1 MLRRVFSA
9 FESRDFRL
17 LWAGA
22 CTSSIGTW
30 MQKLAQSWM
39 VLQLSGS
46 PFLLG
51 LDAFL
56 GEIPIFL
63 FSLVG
68 GVVADRVDR
77 RHVLLAS
84 QFVQMSCA
92 FLLTGLIA
100 FKVVQVW
107 HILALSVVVGFAQ
120 AFGGP
125 AYQAL
130 IPSLVK
136 QDHLPNAIAMNSIQF
151 NVARVIGPVLGG
163 LALTQ
168 LGAAWCFGLNGL
180 SFVAVIVSLT
190 LLHVRFVPSG
200 RASSMLHSMRQG
212 FGFVRGKPGMVA
224 LIVLAFLATM
234 LGIPLMV
241 FLPVFAKDV
250 FHQGPTVYTLLLA
263 FSGAGSI
270 AGALSVAATGNTPRK
285 GRVIVITLVALGMLM
300 VGFSLS
306 RWLPLSCALVFCSGA
321 AMIAVFATLSSL
333 VQLLAH
339 DEMRGRV
346 MSVYNVAFRGGM
358 PMGSLLAGALAPSLT
373 APVVL
378 ASYGVLLSLLGLY
391 FLVVQREVA
400 AL

>member
-1 MLRRVFSA
+1 MWS
-9 FESRDFRL
+9 
-17 LWAGA
+17 GA
-22 CTSSIGTW
+22 CTSSVGTW
-30 MQKLAQSWM
+30 MQKLAQSWL

-56 GEIPIFL
+56 GEIPVFL

-68 GVVADRVDR
+68 GVIADRVDR

-92 FLLTGLIA
+92 FLLTALIA
-100 FKVVQVW
+100 FKVVAVW
-107 HILALSVVVGFAQ
+107 QILTLSCVVGFAQ

-130 IPSLVK
+130 IPALVK
-136 QDHLPNAIAMNSIQF
+136 PGHVSNAIAMNSIQF
-151 NVARVIGPVLGG
+151 NMARVIGPVLGG

-180 SFVAVIVSLT
+180 SFVAVIISILSL
-190 LLHVRFVPSG
+190 RFKFVPNGGDST
-200 RASSMLHSMRQG
+200 MLDSMRQG
-212 FGFVRGKPGMVA
+212 FSFIRGKRGMVA
-224 LIVLAFLATM
+224 LILLAFLATM
-234 LGIPLMV
+234 LGVPLMV

-250 FHQGPTVYTLLLA
+250 FRQGPTIYTLLLA

-270 AGALSVAATGNTPRK
+270 AGALSVAAMGNHPHK
-285 GRVIVITLVALGMLM
+285 GRVIVVTMTVLGLFM

-306 RWLPLSCALVFCSGA
+306 RWLPMSCALVFMSGA
-321 AMIAVFATLSSL
+321 LTILVFATLSSL
-333 VQLLAH
+333 VQLLTH

-358 PMGSLLAGALAPSLT
+358 PVGSLLAGALAPALT

-378 ASYGVLLSLLGLY
+378 AGYGVLMSLLGLY

>member
-1 MLRRVFSA
+1 
-9 FESRDFRL
+9 
-17 LWAGA
+17 
-22 CTSSIGTW
+22 
-30 MQKLAQSWM
+30 MQKLAQSWL

-63 FSLVG
+63 FSLAG
-68 GVVADRVDR
+68 GVIADRVDR
-77 RHVLLAS
+77 RYVLLAS

-92 FLLTGLIA
+92 FLLTFLIA
-100 FKVVQVW
+100 FKLVLVW
-107 HILALSVVVGFAQ
+107 HILALSFVVGLAQ

-130 IPSLVK
+130 IPTLVK
-136 QDHLPNAIAMNSIQF
+136 PDHLPNAIAMNSIQF
-151 NVARVIGPVLGG
+151 NVARVVGPVLGG

-180 SFVAVIVSLT
+180 SFVAVIVSL
-190 LLHVRFVPSG
+190 LSLRIRFVPAD
-200 RASSMLHSMRQG
+200 RAGSMLESIRQG
-212 FGFVRGKPGMVA
+212 FGFIRAKRGMSA

-250 FHQGPTVYTLLLA
+250 FQQGPAGYTLLLA

-270 AGALSVAATGNTPRK
+270 AGALSVAAAGNARRK
-285 GRVIVITLVALGMLM
+285 GRVIVITLVALGILML
-300 VGFSLS
+300 GFAMS
-306 RWLPLSCALVFCSGA
+306 RWLPVSCALVFLAGA

-333 VQLLAH
+333 VQLLTQ

-358 PMGSLLAGALAPSLT
+358 PMGSLLAGSLAPSLT

-378 ASYGVLLSLLGLY
+378 AIYGVLMTLLGLY
-391 FLVVQREVA
+391 FWVVEREVA

>member
-1 MLRRVFSA
+1 
-9 FESRDFRL
+9 
-17 LWAGA
+17 
-22 CTSSIGTW
+22 
-30 MQKLAQSWM
+30 MQKLAQSWL

-77 RHVLLAS
+77 RYVLLAS

-100 FKVVQVW
+100 FKVVVVW
-107 HILALSVVVGFAQ
+107 HILSISVVVGFAQ

-136 QDHLPNAIAMNSIQF
+136 QDQLPNAIAMNSIQF

-180 SFVAVIVSLT
+180 SFVAVIVSLAS
-190 LLHVRFVPSG
+190 LRIRFVPSG
-200 RASSMLHSMRQG
+200 QGSSMLNSMRQG
-212 FGFVRGKPGMVA
+212 FGFVRGKTGMVS

-250 FHQGPTVYTLLLA
+250 FHQGPTIYTLLLA

-285 GRVIVITLVALGMLM
+285 GRVVVLTLMVLGTFM

-306 RWLPLSCALVFCSGA
+306 RWLPMSCAFVFLAGA
-321 AMIAVFATLSSL
+321 AMITVFATLSSL
-333 VQLLAH
+333 VQLLTN
-339 DEMRGRV
+339 DDMRGRV

-378 ASYGVLLSLLGLY
+378 AAYGVLLSGLGLY
-391 FLVVQREVA
+391 FLVVQRKVM

>member
-1 MLRRVFSA
+1 M
-9 FESRDFRL
+9 
-17 LWAGA
+17 WAGA

-30 MQKLAQSWM
+30 MQKLAQSWL

-92 FLLTGLIA
+92 FLLAGLIA
-100 FKVVQVW
+100 CKVVVVW
-107 HILALSVVVGFAQ
+107 HILALSCVVGFAQ
-120 AFGGP
+120 AFGSP

-136 QDHLPNAIAMNSIQF
+136 QDQLPNAIAMNSIQF

-180 SFVAVIVSLT
+180 SFVAVIVSLV
-190 LLHVRFVPSG
+190 LLHIRFVPGG
-200 RASSMLHSMRQG
+200 RATSMLNSMRQG
-212 FGFVRGKPGMVA
+212 FGFIRDKPGMVGLIA
-224 LIVLAFLATM
+224 LAYLATF
-234 LGIPLMV
+234 LGIPLLV

-250 FHQGPTVYTLLLA
+250 FQEGPKVYTLLLA

-270 AGALSVAATGNTPRK
+270 LGALVVAATGNTPRK
-285 GRVIVITLVALGMLM
+285 GRVVVLTLVVLGALM

-306 RWLPLSCALVFCSGA
+306 RWLPMSCALLFFAGA
-321 AMIAVFATLSSL
+321 AMITVFATLSSL

-378 ASYGVLLSLLGLY
+378 AGYGVLLSVLGLY
-391 FLVVQREVA
+391 FLIVQRKVA

>member
-1 MLRRVFSA
+1 
-9 FESRDFRL
+9 
-17 LWAGA
+17 
-22 CTSSIGTW
+22 
-30 MQKLAQSWM
+30 MQKLAQSWL

-63 FSLVG
+63 FSLAG
-68 GVVADRVDR
+68 GVIADRVDR
-77 RHVLLAS
+77 RYVLLAS

-92 FLLTGLIA
+92 FLLMSLIA
-100 FKVVQVW
+100 LKLILVW
-107 HILALSVVVGFAQ
+107 LILALSFVVGLAQ

-130 IPSLVK
+130 IPTLVK
-136 QDHLPNAIAMNSIQF
+136 PDHLPNAIAMNSIQF

-180 SFVAVIVSLT
+180 SFVAVIVSLVS
-190 LLHVRFVPSG
+190 LRIRFVPADRTG
-200 RASSMLHSMRQG
+200 SMLDSIRQG
-212 FGFVRGKPGMVA
+212 FGFIRAKRGMSA

-250 FHQGPTVYTLLLA
+250 FRQGPAGYTLLLA

-270 AGALSVAATGNTPRK
+270 AGALSVAAAGNARRK
-285 GRVIVITLVALGMLM
+285 GRVIVITLVALGILML
-300 VGFSLS
+300 GFATS
-306 RWLPLSCALVFCSGA
+306 RWLPVSCALVFLAGA

-333 VQLLAH
+333 VQLLTQ

-358 PMGSLLAGALAPSLT
+358 PMGSLLAGSLAPSLT

-378 ASYGVLLSLLGLY
+378 AIYGVLMTLLGLY
-391 FLVVQREVA
+391 FWVVEREVA

>member
-1 MLRRVFSA
+1 
-9 FESRDFRL
+9 
-17 LWAGA
+17 
-22 CTSSIGTW
+22 
-30 MQKLAQSWM
+30 MQKLAQSWL

-68 GVVADRVDR
+68 GVIADRVDR

-100 FKVVQVW
+100 FKVVAVW
-107 HILALSVVVGFAQ
+107 HILSLSVVVGFAQ

-180 SFVAVIVSLT
+180 SFVAVIISLVSLR
-190 LLHVRFVPSG
+190 VQFVPSG
-200 RASSMLHSMRQG
+200 RTSSMVDSMRQG

-250 FHQGPTVYTLLLA
+250 FRQGPTVYTLLLA

-270 AGALSVAATGNTPRK
+270 VGALLVAATGNTRHK
-285 GRVIVITLVALGMLM
+285 GRVIVVTLVLLGMLM

-306 RWLPLSCALVFCSGA
+306 RWLPMSCAMVFLAGA

-333 VQLLAH
+333 VQLLTS
-339 DEMRGRV
+339 DQMRGRV

-358 PMGSLLAGALAPSLT
+358 PMGSLLAGAMAPVLT

-378 ASYGVLLSLLGLY
+378 GIYGALLSLLGLY
-391 FLVVQREVA
+391 FLVVQRKVA